1 MLGRPVYDTLKN
13 HADIIGRLDRGQT
26 AGPALARRDALAA
39 LFEMDRILIMDGVE
53 NTASEGV
60 TDSHSFIG
68 GKHALLAYVPG
79 APGVMTPAAGYTFS
93 WNGYLGAG
101 DMGVRMKRFYMDEL
115 SSWRVENEMA
125 YDMKIISADL
135 GCFFLSI
142 VQ

>member
-1 MLGRPVYDTLKN
+1 
-13 HADIIGRLDRGQT
+13 
-26 AGPALARRDALAA
+26 
-39 LFEMDRILIMDGVE
+39 
-53 NTASEGV
+53 
-60 TDSHSFIG
+60 
-68 GKHALLAYVPG
+68 
-79 APGVMTPAAGYTFS
+79 MTPAAGYTFS